1 MRKKQIKKEINKKEI
16 NRKANPYG
24 KFLLAAVCAAGTI
37 ALCQAAYAAEP
48 ELYTAPDFAM
58 DTVVTERIYT
68 TGEDVTGEIGTLL
81 RKIEKDW
88 LS

>member
-1 MRKKQIKKEINKKEI
+1 MRKRQIKKEINKKEI

-48 ELYTAPDFAM
+48 ELWALAC
-58 DTVVTERIYT
+58 
-68 TGEDVTGEIGTLL
+68 
-81 RKIEKDW
+81 
-88 LS
+88 